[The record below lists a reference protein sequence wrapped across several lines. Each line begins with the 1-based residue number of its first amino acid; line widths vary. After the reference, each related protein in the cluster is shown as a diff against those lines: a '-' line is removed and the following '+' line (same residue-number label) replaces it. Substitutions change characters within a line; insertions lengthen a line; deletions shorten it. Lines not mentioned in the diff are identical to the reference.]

1 MTFNPCW
8 ENTCHWKG
16 PRCDHHCNG
25 ERELEPD
32 QVGDPHQESVWQQLW
47 SRMACV
53 WFIFDNRDLKP
64 SGGDRGE
71 MVLLCGPRIQLD
83 ALHVQVRKKASQ
95 YVSCKNNPLFYQ
107 WKHRSPG
114 LEVGQHVVEGDQIPH
129 RGEGGEKEKCS
140 HYQKEFE
147 NVKIWNHIPHPWI
160 YMSGAW

>member
-1 MTFNPCW
+1 M
-8 ENTCHWKG
+8 ENA
-16 PRCDHHCNG
+16 
-25 ERELEPD
+25 
-32 QVGDPHQESVWQQLW
+32 SW
-47 SRMACV
+47 SQTKLATHIKKAFDNNFGAAWHVC
-53 WFIFDNRDLKP
+53 FIFDNRDLKP
-64 SGGDRGE
+64 SGGDRRE

-147 NVKIWNHIPHPWI
+147 NVKIEIIYLTHEYI